1 MKRYKKGQQVYSLNR
16 GWRFVE
22 KDISVLPPT
31 KQHDDVYGFSKAG
44 AYRGPAD
51 ANYDDSDWEI
61 VNLPHDWVTK
71 HDFVEEGSPNQ
82 GYKERGIGW
91 YRMRFELSEEDRN
104 KQILLEF
111 EGMSCDS
118 QIYVNGSILKHNYSG
133 YNSFCVDMTDMANF
147 GVIPNTLAVRIDA
160 SAWEGW
166 WYEGAG
172 I

>member
-1 MKRYKKGQQVYSLNR
+1 
-16 GWRFVE
+16 
-22 KDISVLPPT
+22 
-31 KQHDDVYGFSKAG
+31 
-44 AYRGPAD
+44 
-51 ANYDDSDWEI
+51 
-61 VNLPHDWVTK
+61 
-71 HDFVEEGSPNQ
+71 
-82 GYKERGIGW
+82 
-91 YRMRFELSEEDRN
+91 MRFELSEEDRN

-118 QIYVNGSILKHNYSG
+118 QVYVNGSILKHNYSG

-172 I
+172 IYRNVWLVKKSEVHLAHDGIFIKPELEDNTTWNVHVSAEIENSFEYEHTVEVITCLYDQEGNLSVKLR